1 MASFLY
7 RFACR
12 AFQKAFFVGVHFM
25 PWREPQLIHGAG
37 SLKELPKHL
46 KANDIEKVLLV
57 TDDQRSG
64 SHLSQEQMQGARC
77 LWWRFCNRLR
87 KRRRHPHS
95 KALDANYFYARDAPR
110 SSQDPV
116 SRGHP
121 DDGGDRERSDCGRR
135 DF

>member
-46 KANDIEKVLLV
+46 KANDIEK
-57 TDDQRSG
+57 
-64 SHLSQEQMQGARC
+64 QGARR

>member
-46 KANDIEKVLLV
+46 KANDIVSK
-57 TDDQRSG
+57 TSRSTWMK
-64 SHLSQEQMQGARC
+64 QESITLFTTRPSPT
-77 LWWRFCNRLR
+77 R
-87 KRRRHPHS
+87 P
-95 KALDANYFYARDAPR
+95 
-110 SSQDPV
+110 
-116 SRGHP
+116 
-121 DDGGDRERSDCGRR
+121 
-135 DF
+135 